1 MEMFLRHKGARTSI
15 GCVLNR
21 EEIYEFIR
29 VRKLAVISSIGA
41 GGEPQ
46 SALVGIAVSPDLEI
60 VFDTVRSSRK
70 YSNLKADP
78 RIAVVVGWEGDQTVQ
93 YEGTAIEPVGED
105 LARAKEIYFTAW
117 PSGIERQQWPG
128 IAWFLIRPKWLR
140 YSDFDSGRIEEM
152 RF

>member
-1 MEMFLRHKGARTSI
+1 MSLRHTGARTSI
-15 GCVLNR
+15 GCVPNR

-29 VRKLAVISSIGA
+29 ARKLAVISSTGS

-78 RIAVVVGWEGDQTVQ
+78 RIAVVVGWEGEQTVQ

-105 LARAKEIYFTAW
+105 LARAKEIYFAAW
-117 PSGIERQQWPG
+117 PSGRDRQQWPG
-128 IAWFLIRPKWLR
+128 MAWFLIRPKWLR